1 MLQSG
6 SQKEKEEE
14 KTKKVKKKKKRK
26 KSGGTDSM
34 QVLLKFQWHF
44 SWK

>member
-14 KTKKVKKKKKRK
+14 KTKKVKKKKRK
-26 KSGGTDSM
+26 KSGCTDSM
-34 QVLLKFQWHF
+34 QVLLKFQRLF